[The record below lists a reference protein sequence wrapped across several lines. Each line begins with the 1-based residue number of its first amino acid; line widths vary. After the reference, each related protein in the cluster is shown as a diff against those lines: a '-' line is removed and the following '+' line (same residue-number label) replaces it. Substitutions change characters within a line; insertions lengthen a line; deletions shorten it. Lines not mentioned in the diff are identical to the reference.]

1 MTDDG
6 KYYPYM
12 GKDELIGYCD
22 INCETPRALFSREM
36 FAQMVEYAGRPEN
49 YQAPDEIINGPEFR
63 SMKENM
69 KTLVDLA
76 RSQQT

>member
-49 YQAPDEIINGPEFR
+49 YQTP
-63 SMKENM
+63 
-69 KTLVDLA
+69 
-76 RSQQT
+76 